1 MLPPRQTGSRFVVH
15 FLSLIFGG
23 SLRVSGSFNAVT
35 TDLAVAAHA
44 RPPIWRNSTILKW
57 SIQVVVLFLVLG
69 VIWFLADQA
78 RSNLSARGIP
88 VGYGWLNDP
97 ANIQLG
103 EGIQTV
109 DSPERR
115 LTMSRALW
123 VGMVNTLRIAV
134 VGIIFSTVIGVL
146 VGVARLSQN
155 WIARKVAAIY
165 VESLRN
171 VPVLVQIILWL
182 AILGSLSSLTLDSG
196 PIPGWLYVS
205 QKGISLPRVF
215 LADGFYQ
222 FMALMGVFGVGIWLL
237 RRRLRRRQDLLGGN
251 QRVGLRLTAVTVV
264 ALTVAWF
271 VNPVMAFM
279 GPIMRGIETAWGSVP
294 EQAVQILVAV
304 AAITGAGWW
313 IRGFLL
319 SHRSPA
325 GMTKLIDDDYFKM
338 VFAGLVAA
346 LMVLM
351 ITVIWPGMASW
362 MINSGSDFWG
372 LLGDKFGDGRGARPL
387 DAMRPTLTEGR
398 FVNFGPSGLTMTVFY
413 ASLFFGLVFYTS
425 AFIAE
430 IVRGGIL
437 AVPKGQ
443 SEAAAALGLSRAQ
456 TLRKV
461 VLPQAFRVVMPP
473 LGNQYLNITKNTSL
487 GIAVGFSDIVQVGQ
501 TVYNKNAQTL
511 AVFSIYMLFFLGC
524 SLVISSIV
532 NFINRK
538 LAIVER

>member
-1 MLPPRQTGSRFVVH
+1 
-15 FLSLIFGG
+15 
-23 SLRVSGSFNAVT
+23 VSGSSDAVV

-44 RPPIWRNSTILKW
+44 RPPVWRNSTILKW
-57 SIQVVVLFLVLG
+57 SIQVIVLIAVLG
-69 VIWFLADQA
+69 VFWFLADQA

-88 VGYGWLNDP
+88 VGYGWLDDP

-155 WIARKVAAIY
+155 WIARKVSSMY
-165 VESLRN
+165 VEVLRN
-171 VPVLVQIILWL
+171 IPVLVQIILWL
-182 AILGSLSSLTLDSG
+182 AILGSLSALTANSG
-196 PIPGWLYVS
+196 PIPGWLYIS

-222 FMALMGVFGVGIWLL
+222 FLAMMLVISVGLWFW
-237 RRRLRRRQDLLGGN
+237 RRHLHARQDLLGGN
-251 QRVGLRLTAVTVV
+251 QRIGVKLLAASVLG
-264 ALTVAWF
+264 LTVAWF

-279 GPIMRGIETAWGSVP
+279 GPIFSGIETAWGAVP
-294 EQAVQILVAV
+294 VAVVQALVVAGAIAV
-304 AAITGAGWW
+304 AAKW
-313 IRGFLL
+313 IRGFLR
-319 SHRSPA
+319 SHQSPA
-325 GMTKLIDDDYFKM
+325 GRAQLIDDDYFKM
-338 VFAGLVAA
+338 IFAGLLA
-346 LMVLM
+346 LMVAL
-351 ITVIWPGMASW
+351 IVTVIWPGMASW
-362 MINSGSDFWG
+362 IVNSGSDFWG
-372 LLGDKFGDGRGARPL
+372 LLADKFGDGRGARPL
-387 DAMRPTLTEGR
+387 DAMRPSLIEGR

-511 AVFSIYMLFFLGC
+511 AVFSIYMMFFLSC
-524 SLVISSIV
+524 SLVISAIV
-532 NFINRK
+532 NKINRK

>member
-1 MLPPRQTGSRFVVH
+1 MSDSSDV
-15 FLSLIFGG
+15 
-23 SLRVSGSFNAVT
+23 AV
-35 TDLAVAAHA
+35 TDLAAAAHA

-57 SIQVVVLFLVLG
+57 SIQVVVLFAVLG
-69 VIWFLADQA
+69 VFWFLAEQA

-88 VGYGWLNDP
+88 VGYGWLDDP

-134 VGIIFSTVIGVL
+134 VGIIFATIIGVL

-155 WIARKVAAIY
+155 WIARKVASMY
-165 VESLRN
+165 VEVLRN
-171 VPVLVQIILWL
+171 IPVLVQIILWL
-182 AILGSLSSLTLDSG
+182 AILASLGTLNMESG

-205 QKGISLPRVF
+205 QKGISLPRIF

-222 FMALMGVFGVGIWLL
+222 FVSMMLIFGFGIWLL
-237 RRRLRRRQDLLGGN
+237 RRKLRTRQDLLGGN
-251 QRVGLRLTAVTVV
+251 QRIALRLFGVTVV
-264 ALTVAWF
+264 ALVVAWF
-271 VNPVMAFM
+271 ANPLMAFM
-279 GPIMRGIETAWGSVP
+279 RPILRGIETGWSAVP
-294 EQAVQILVAV
+294 EQVVQVLVAM
-304 AAITGAGWW
+304 AAVGGAVWW
-313 IRGFLL
+313 IRSFLR

-325 GMTKLIDDDYFKM
+325 GMAKLSDDDYFKM
-338 VFAGLVAA
+338 VFAGLLAGFV
-346 LMVLM
+346 VLV
-351 ITVIWPGMASW
+351 ITVVWPGMASW
-362 MINSGSDFWG
+362 MINSGGDFWG
-372 LLGDKFGDGRGARPL
+372 VLADKFGDGRGARPL
-387 DAMRPTLTEGR
+387 DAMRPSLLEGR
-398 FVNFGPSGLTMTVFY
+398 FVNFGPTGLTMTVFY

-511 AVFSIYMLFFLGC
+511 AVFSIYMMFFLGC

>member
-1 MLPPRQTGSRFVVH
+1 
-15 FLSLIFGG
+15 
-23 SLRVSGSFNAVT
+23 
-35 TDLAVAAHA
+35 
-44 RPPIWRNSTILKW
+44 
-57 SIQVVVLFLVLG
+57 
-69 VIWFLADQA
+69 
-78 RSNLSARGIP
+78 
-88 VGYGWLNDP
+88 
-97 ANIQLG
+97 
-103 EGIQTV
+103 
-109 DSPERR
+109 
-115 LTMSRALW
+115 
-123 VGMVNTLRIAV
+123 MVNTLRIAV
-134 VGIIFSTVIGVL
+134 GGIIFATIIGVL

-155 WIARKVAAIY
+155 WIARKVASMY
-165 VESLRN
+165 VEVLRN
-171 VPVLVQIILWL
+171 IPVLVQIILWL
-182 AILGSLSSLTLDSG
+182 AILGSLGTLSLGSG

-205 QKGISLPRVF
+205 QKGISLPRIF
-215 LADGFYQ
+215 ISDGFYQ
-222 FMALMGVFGVGIWLL
+222 FLALMLVFGLGIWLL
-237 RRRLRRRQDLLGGN
+237 RRRLRARQDLLGGN
-251 QRVGLRLTAVTVV
+251 QRVGLRLFVATVV
-264 ALTVAWF
+264 ALVVAWF
-271 VNPVMAFM
+271 ANPVMAFM
-279 GPIMRGIETAWGSVP
+279 GPILRGVETAWSAVP
-294 EQAVQILVAV
+294 EQVVQILVALV
-304 AAITGAGWW
+304 AVGAAASW
-313 IRGFLL
+313 IRGFLR

-325 GMTKLIDDDYFKM
+325 GMAKLSDDDYFKM
-338 VFAGLVAA
+338 IFAGLLAGFV
-346 LMVLM
+346 VLV
-351 ITVIWPGMASW
+351 ITVVWPGMASW

-372 LLGDKFGDGRGARPL
+372 VLADKFGGGRGSRPF
-387 DAMRPTLTEGR
+387 DAMRPSLLEGR
-398 FVNFGPSGLTMTVFY
+398 FVNFGPTGLTMTVFY